1 TAKLAKYLKE
11 QHKKKVMVVS
21 ADVYRPAAIDQLRT
35 LVNSLNVEFFESDA
49 SQQPEDMVTAA
60 IKTAKTKLIDVL
72 IIDTAGRLH
81 IDNDMMD

>member
-1 TAKLAKYLKE
+1 LQGAGKTTSTAKLAKYLNE

-21 ADVYRPAAIDQLRT
+21 ADVYRPAAIDQIRT

-49 SQQPEDMVTAA
+49 SQQQEDIVTAA

-72 IIDTAGRLH
+72 IID
-81 IDNDMMD
+81 